1 MKVSVLQEL
10 AFSPS
15 QIKQIL
21 KGDDATKTSK
31 TLGCSSYNSYNGNTC
46 PPFILN
52 STQKLHCLIGTA
64 GILAVAASKPTVLV
78 DEQGRL
84 YVAKQMK
91 VNLTAD
97 HRIIYGAAA
106 AEFMQTLK
114 AVIEDPDQLTF

>member
-1 MKVSVLQEL
+1 MF
-10 AFSPS
+10 A
-15 QIKQIL
+15 
-21 KGDDATKTSK
+21 
-31 TLGCSSYNSYNGNTC
+31 
-46 PPFILN
+46 
-52 STQKLHCLIGTA
+52 GTTA
-64 GILAVAASKPTVLV
+64 ILAVAASKPTVIV
-78 DEQGRL
+78 DEQGRF